1 MHSVVLI
8 HWKPA
13 EAEVHAEALRQAGIA
28 VEVVAPKD
36 GRAVRALGSR
46 APDAFL
52 IDLSRLP
59 SQGQAVGIE
68 LRKTAGSRRVPL
80 VFVGGEE
87 AKAERVFRVL
97 PDAAF
102 LSWAE
107 LPGALDASIR
117 CAPAKPATPDSM
129 AGYSG
134 TPLAKKLGI
143 KASSAVALLGAPDGF
158 EKKLEPLPDGV
169 RVQRQA
175 RTANRVLFFV
185 DSVANLKKRF
195 GAASRTVE
203 DGGGLWIIWPKKA
216 SGVSTD
222 VTETTVREFGL
233 SAGWV
238 DYKICAVDETWS
250 GLQFARRR

>member
-1 MHSVVLI
+1 MRSVVLI

-13 EAEVHAEALRQAGIA
+13 EAEVHAETLRKAGIA

-59 SQGQAVGIE
+59 AQGQAVGIE

-87 AKAERVFRVL
+87 AKVERVFRVL
-97 PDAAF
+97 PDAGF
-102 LSWAE
+102 LTWAE
-107 LPGALDASIR
+107 LPRSLDAAIR
-117 CAPAKPATPDSM
+117 STPSRLATPSAM

-143 KASSAVALLGAPDGF
+143 KAASVVALIGAPEGF
-158 EKKLEPLPDGV
+158 ETKLAPLPDGV
-169 RVQRQA
+169 RVQRQT
-175 RTANRVLFFV
+175 RTSDRVLFFV
-185 DSVANLKKRF
+185 DSQASLKRRF
-195 GAASRTVE
+195 EAASRAVQQ
-203 DGGGLWIIWPKKA
+203 GGGLWIIWPKKA
-216 SGVSTD
+216 SGVKTD
-222 VTETTVREFGL
+222 ITETAVREFGL
-233 SAGWV
+233 AAGWV